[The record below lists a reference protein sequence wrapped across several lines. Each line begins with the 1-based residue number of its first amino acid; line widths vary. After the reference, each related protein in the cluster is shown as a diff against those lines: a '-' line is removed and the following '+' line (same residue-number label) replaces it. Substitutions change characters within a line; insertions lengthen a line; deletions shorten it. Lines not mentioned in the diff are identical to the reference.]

1 LLLFDLGGD
10 SATDRFIL
18 ANCFI
23 MKKRVAVPI
32 ESINRPHESVIDE
45 GKVDDLIRS
54 IKEIGLQEPID
65 LIEFEGR
72 FYGFNGCHRYT
83 AHKRLGRTTI
93 EANIRQ
99 VDRATFRLHLM

>member
-1 LLLFDLGGD
+1 
-10 SATDRFIL
+10 
-18 ANCFI
+18 

-32 ESINRPHESVIDE
+32 EAIYRPHESVIDE
-45 GKVDDLIRS
+45 GKVEDLMQS
-54 IKEIGLQEPID
+54 INEIGLQEPID

>member
-1 LLLFDLGGD
+1 
-10 SATDRFIL
+10 
-18 ANCFI
+18 

-45 GKVDDLIRS
+45 DKVAELMRS
-54 IKEIGLQEPID
+54 ISEIGLQEPVD

-72 FYGFNGCHRYT
+72 YYGFNGCHRYT
-83 AHKRLGRTTI
+83 AHIRLGLATI
-93 EANIRQ
+93 EANIPQ

>member
-1 LLLFDLGGD
+1 
-10 SATDRFIL
+10 
-18 ANCFI
+18 

-32 ESINRPHESVIDE
+32 EAINRPHESVIDE
-45 GKVDDLIRS
+45 GKVQDLMQS
-54 IKEIGLQEPID
+54 INEIGLQEPID

>member
-1 LLLFDLGGD
+1 
-10 SATDRFIL
+10 
-18 ANCFI
+18 
-23 MKKRVAVPI
+23 MQKRVAVPI
-32 ESINRPHESVIDE
+32 EAINRPHESVLDE
-45 GKVDDLIRS
+45 GKVEDLMQS
-54 IKEIGLQEPID
+54 INEIGLQEPID

>member
-1 LLLFDLGGD
+1 
-10 SATDRFIL
+10 
-18 ANCFI
+18 

-45 GKVDDLIRS
+45 DKVAERMRS
-54 IKEIGLQEPID
+54 ISEIGLQEPVD

-72 FYGFNGCHRYT
+72 YYGFNGCHRYT
-83 AHKRLGRTTI
+83 AHILQGLATI

>member
-1 LLLFDLGGD
+1 
-10 SATDRFIL
+10 
-18 ANCFI
+18 

-32 ESINRPHESVIDE
+32 EAINRPHESVIDE
-45 GKVDDLIRS
+45 GKVEDLMQS
-54 IKEIGLQEPID
+54 INEIGLQKPID

>member
-1 LLLFDLGGD
+1 
-10 SATDRFIL
+10 
-18 ANCFI
+18 

-32 ESINRPHESVIDE
+32 EAINRPHESVIDD
-45 GKVDDLIRS
+45 GKVEDLMQS
-54 IKEIGLQEPID
+54 INEIGLQEPID

>member
-1 LLLFDLGGD
+1 
-10 SATDRFIL
+10 
-18 ANCFI
+18 
-23 MKKRVAVPI
+23 MQKRVAVPI
-32 ESINRPHESVIDE
+32 EAINRPHESVIDE
-45 GKVDDLIRS
+45 GKVEDLMQS
-54 IKEIGLQEPID
+54 INEIGLQEPID

-72 FYGFNGCHRYT
+72 FYGFNGCHRFT

>member
-1 LLLFDLGGD
+1 
-10 SATDRFIL
+10 
-18 ANCFI
+18 

-32 ESINRPHESVIDE
+32 DAINRPHESVIDE
-45 GKVDDLIRS
+45 NKVAELMRS
-54 IKEIGLQEPID
+54 ISEIGLREPVD
-65 LIEFEGR
+65 LIEFEGK
-72 FYGFNGCHRYT
+72 FYGFNGCHRHT

>member
-1 LLLFDLGGD
+1 
-10 SATDRFIL
+10 
-18 ANCFI
+18 

-32 ESINRPHESVIDE
+32 DAINRPHESVIDE
-45 GKVDDLIRS
+45 NKVAELMRS
-54 IKEIGLQEPID
+54 ISEIGLREPVD
-65 LIEFEGR
+65 LIEFEGK

-83 AHKRLGRTTI
+83 AHKRLGRKTI

>member
-1 LLLFDLGGD
+1 
-10 SATDRFIL
+10 
-18 ANCFI
+18 
-23 MKKRVAVPI
+23 MQKRVIVPI
-32 ESINRPHESVIDE
+32 EAINRPHESVIDE
-45 GKVDDLIRS
+45 GKVEDLMQS
-54 IKEIGLQEPID
+54 INEIGLQEPID

>member
-1 LLLFDLGGD
+1 
-10 SATDRFIL
+10 
-18 ANCFI
+18 

-45 GKVDDLIRS
+45 DKVAELMRS
-54 IKEIGLQEPID
+54 ISEIGLQEPVD

-72 FYGFNGCHRYT
+72 YYGFNGCHRYT
-83 AHKRLGRTTI
+83 AHIRLGLETI

>member
-1 LLLFDLGGD
+1 
-10 SATDRFIL
+10 
-18 ANCFI
+18 
-23 MKKRVAVPI
+23 MKQRVDVPI
-32 ESINRPHESVIDE
+32 EAINRPHESGIDE
-45 GKVDDLIRS
+45 GKVQDLTQS
-54 IKEIGLQEPID
+54 SNENGQQEPID

>member
-1 LLLFDLGGD
+1 
-10 SATDRFIL
+10 
-18 ANCFI
+18 

-32 ESINRPHESVIDE
+32 EAINRPHESVIDE
-45 GKVDDLIRS
+45 GKVEDLMQS
-54 IKEIGLQEPID
+54 INEIGLQEPID